1 MAEMFLQASVL
12 NTTDTTI
19 YLVCMQLHFFRIL
32 PNIYHLLVEILQM
45 NSKATPKYNTEF
57 MFSGVCL
64 SNILLCLYF

>member
-32 PNIYHLLVEILQM
+32 P
-45 NSKATPKYNTEF
+45 KY
-57 MFSGVCL
+57 L
-64 SNILLCLYF
+64 SFAGEDIADE